1 MFPLKDDNP
10 TKSKSIG
17 TIFIIFICIL
27 VYIYQLSLSETVNNQ
42 LIFRY
47 GMRPA
52 LFLSDQFYSAVY
64 SIFSSMFLHGSFLH
78 LAGNMLF
85 LWIYGNNIEDSM
97 GTFKFIIF
105 YLICGI
111 AAASLQASITPNSN
125 VPMIGASGA
134 VSGVL
139 SAYFLL
145 FPKARVATLI
155 ILFFFITVIKIPAG
169 ILIAIW
175 FFTQLLNAYQTD
187 PNAPGVAWYAHIGG
201 FIMGAFLIPF
211 FKKNNYKF
219 FGSGS
224 KKTDKKKHIRLRFR
238 K

>member
-1 MFPLKDDNP
+1 
-10 TKSKSIG
+10 
-17 TIFIIFICIL
+17 
-27 VYIYQLSLSETVNNQ
+27 
-42 LIFRY
+42 
-47 GMRPA
+47 MRPA

-187 PNAPGVAWYAHIGG
+187 PNSPGVAWYAHIGG

-211 FKKNNYKF
+211 FKKNSYKF